1 MNIDVLLL
9 VTVVFLFAGTIK
21 GLIGFGLPTVSIA
34 IIATFLGLIEAMTLM
49 LLPSLITNL
58 LQGLVGGHLI
68 RLIRRC
74 WIMFLFGAVF
84 VWLTS
89 TLLSTWHSVSF
100 TILLGVVVTIYG
112 LGGLYSFKFP
122 SPGSNESWI
131 SPFVG
136 MVSGG
141 ITGLTGVFVVPAIGY
156 LQALRL
162 ERDELIQAMGLWFTI
177 ATLSLAF
184 SLQDHGLLSSELGW
198 VSLMAVL
205 PALLG
210 MWVGRILRPKL
221 SESTFR
227 RLFFIG
233 LTLLGVY
240 ISVSRISA
248 G

>member
-1 MNIDVLLL
+1 MNIDILVL
-9 VTVVFLFAGTIK
+9 VAVVFLFAGAIK

-34 IIATFLGLIEAMTLM
+34 IIATFLGLIEAMALM
-49 LLPSLITNL
+49 LFPSLVTNL
-58 LQGLVGGHLI
+58 LQGFVGRYLI

-74 WIMFLFGAVF
+74 WAMFMFGAFF

-89 TLLSTWHSVSF
+89 SLLSTWNPVWL
-100 TILLGVVVTIYG
+100 TIALGVVVTFYG
-112 LGGLYSFKFP
+112 LSGFYSFKFP
-122 SPGSNESWI
+122 SPGSNEPWI

-136 MVSGG
+136 LVSGG

-184 SLQDHGLLSSELGW
+184 ALQDHGILSGELGLL
-198 VSLMAVL
+198 SLMAVL

-210 MWVGRILRPKL
+210 MWVGRTLRPKL
-221 SESTFR
+221 SESAFK
-227 RLFFIG
+227 RLFFVG
-233 LTLLGVY
+233 LTLLGIY
-240 ISVSRISA
+240 ISVSTIVAS
-248 G
+248 

>member
-1 MNIDVLLL
+1 
-9 VTVVFLFAGTIK
+9 
-21 GLIGFGLPTVSIA
+21 
-34 IIATFLGLIEAMTLM
+34 M
-49 LLPSLITNL
+49 L
-58 LQGLVGGHLI
+58 
-68 RLIRRC
+68 
-74 WIMFLFGAVF
+74 
-84 VWLTS
+84 
-89 TLLSTWHSVSF
+89 F
-100 TILLGVVVTIYG
+100 TIILGVVVVLYG
-112 LGGLYSFKFP
+112 LSGLYSFKFP
-122 SPGSNESWI
+122 SPGSKEPWV

-136 MVSGG
+136 LVSGG

-177 ATLSLAF
+177 ATLSLAYA
-184 SLQDHGLLSSELGW
+184 LQDHGLLSGELGW
-198 VSLMAVL
+198 VSLLAVL

-240 ISVSRISA
+240 ISVSRVA
-248 G
+248 MG

>member
-1 MNIDVLLL
+1 MNIDILVL
-9 VTVVFLFAGTIK
+9 VAVVFLFPRAIK

-34 IIATFLGLIEAMTLM
+34 IIATFFGLIEAMTLM
-49 LLPSLITNL
+49 LLPSLVTNL
-58 LQGLVGGHLI
+58 FQGFVGGNLI

-74 WIMFLFGAVF
+74 WILFLFGAVF

-89 TLLSTWHSVSF
+89 TLLSTWNSVSF

-122 SPGSNESWI
+122 SPGSNESLGFSVCWDG
-131 SPFVG
+131 VWG
-136 MVSGG
+136 YYG
-141 ITGLTGVFVVPAIGY
+141 INRCVCGSRYWLFAR
-156 LQALRL
+156 LRL

-240 ISVSRISA
+240 ISVSRVA
-248 G
+248 TG

>member
-1 MNIDVLLL
+1 MNYDV
-9 VTVVFLFAGTIK
+9 VVFVAAIFLLAGCVK

-58 LQGLVGGHLI
+58 WQGLVGGHLI

-74 WIMFLFGAVF
+74 WSMFILGAVF
-84 VWLTS
+84 TWFTS
-89 TLLSTWHSVSF
+89 SLLSTWNPASF
-100 TILLGVVVTIYG
+100 TVILGIVVTFYG
-112 LGGLYSFKFP
+112 LSSLCSFKLS
-122 SPGSNESWI
+122 SPGSGESWI

-156 LQALRL
+156 LQSLRM
-162 ERDELIQAMGLWFTI
+162 EKDELIQAMGLWFTI

-184 SLQDHGLLSSELGW
+184 SLKDHGLFADDLGW
-198 VSLMAVL
+198 ISLMAVL

-221 SESTFR
+221 SESAFK
-227 RLFFIG
+227 RLFFVG

-240 ISVSRISA
+240 ISVSTIVT

>member
-1 MNIDVLLL
+1 MNCDV
-9 VTVVFLFAGTIK
+9 VVFVAAIFLLAGCVK

-58 LQGLVGGHLI
+58 WQGLVGGHLI

-74 WIMFLFGAVF
+74 WSMFILGAVF
-84 VWLTS
+84 TWFTS
-89 TLLSTWHSVSF
+89 SLLSTWNPASF
-100 TILLGVVVTIYG
+100 TVILGIVVTFYG
-112 LGGLYSFKFP
+112 LSSLCSFKLS
-122 SPGSNESWI
+122 SPGSGESWI

-156 LQALRL
+156 LQSLRM
-162 ERDELIQAMGLWFTI
+162 EKDELIQAMGLWFTI

-184 SLQDHGLLSSELGW
+184 SLKDHGLFADDLGW
-198 VSLMAVL
+198 ISLMAVL

-221 SESTFR
+221 SESAFR
-227 RLFFIG
+227 RLFLVG

-240 ISVSRISA
+240 ISVSTIVT